1 MLEGYGPLE
10 EVDGYPFLE
19 KDSKKNIIF
28 DIDEASMVD
37 GSSMPQIKA
46 ATLEKLVE
54 KITSEDRPNN
64 ELVHIFLM
72 TYPTFTTAEEL
83 LNLLI
88 ARYPFSL
95 FSSPLSPP
103 PKFSMLILA
112 QKGSTCQLLWNRPR
126 KRNSEKRSS
135 YLYD

>member
-19 KDSKKNIIF
+19 KDSKKNVIF
-28 DIDEASMVD
+28 DIDEASMID

-88 ARYPFSL
+88 ARYPFDPLIS
-95 FSSPLSPP
+95 SSPLSPP
-103 PKFSMLILA
+103 PQTNIS
-112 QKGSTCQLLWNRPR
+112 N
-126 KRNSEKRSS
+126 
-135 YLYD
+135 